1 MKFSVKKYF
10 QVLGASLG
18 AILLAFFAVMGFDVT
33 GGAALKNNA
42 ETALN
47 PVAAGKINV
56 LLMCTD
62 EDGLRTDSMVLACY
76 DTETNVLNML
86 SIPRDLRMYIGNR
99 YQKINAAHAYYTN
112 GEIGGP
118 LAACEA
124 VTRLT
129 GVTINYYVDFSF
141 AAIEK
146 IINELG
152 PVNYT
157 VPDIYGDGEGMVYDD
172 PAQNLH
178 INLPPGNYDLNG
190 EQVVHLLRYRKN
202 NTGKSYLR
210 GDEDRIAMQ
219 QEFLK
224 ALTDQKL
231 NLSIIQKIPAIYTDI
246 MQDIQTNLSVKDV
259 IKYSKYLSS
268 FTSAGIN
275 TETLAADATY
285 DSENGSVLVPNMAKL
300 QMKVMEMFGTDGS
313 NMWYADPNNRYPTLA
328 AGGYLTIGGYVR
340 STNSYILSTYKAS
353 EATNDEL
360 CLIRN
365 IVQTVDSTD
374 IETDTSV
381 INEADAPDDGAVY
394 GE

>member
-18 AILLAFFAVMGFDVT
+18 AILLAFFVVMGFDVT
-33 GGAALKNNA
+33 GGAARQA
-42 ETALN
+42 ENGIIEN
-47 PVAAGKINV
+47 PVDAGKINA

-62 EDGLRTDSMVLACY
+62 EDGLRTDSIVLVCY
-76 DTETNVLNML
+76 DTETNTVNML
-86 SIPRDLRMYIGNR
+86 SLPRDLRMYIGNR

-112 GEIGGP
+112 GEMGGP
-118 LAACEA
+118 LATCEA

-129 GVTINYYVDFSF
+129 GVSINYYVDFSF
-141 AAIEK
+141 AAIAK

-152 PVNYT
+152 PVNFT
-157 VPDIYGDGEGMVYDD
+157 IPDLYGDGEGMVYDD
-172 PAQNLH
+172 PYQNLH

-202 NTGKSYLR
+202 NHGKGYMR

-224 ALTDQKL
+224 TLTDQKL
-231 NLSIIQKIPAIYTDI
+231 NIKLVQKIPAIYTDI
-246 MQDIQTNLSVKDV
+246 MSDIKTNLSVKDV
-259 IKYSKYLSS
+259 IRYSKYLAD

-275 TETLAADATY
+275 TETVAADATY

-300 QMKVMEMFGTDGS
+300 QLRVRELFGTDGS
-313 NMWYADPNNRYPTLA
+313 NMWYADPNNRYPTLGN
-328 AGGYLTIGGYVR
+328 GGYQTIGGYVR
-340 STNSYILSTYKAS
+340 TTDSFTLSTYKAT

-360 CLIRN
+360 CIIRG
-365 IVQTVDSTD
+365 IEQTVDSAD
-374 IETDTSV
+374 IETDASGETM
-381 INEADAPDDGAVY
+381 DAPDDGAY
-394 GE
+394 GQ